1 MNGYSFDDMVAM
13 ATSRNVS
20 YGKIQQCLEHG
31 LKLPPLVR
39 STRWPKSSAHIGEEI
54 LPGDVPAAVS
64 VPEMRKKEQERDTS
78 KPKPAK
84 AKLGSGVRLL
94 SCQRCGSPM
103 PSTQSVRIHV
113 HTAKD
118 SCPQGHQFAKIC
130 PNCARAVLPEAGPP
144 KKMERE
150 PLYDAAGHKIPIR
163 LVGRCAR
170 CGKLHNKADGGQV
183 YVKQAG
189 VDRPALCC
197 YLCRE
202 CLPAWKSNCKK
213 SPLTE

>member
-20 YGKIQQCLEHG
+20 YGMIQQCLEHG
-31 LKLPPLVR
+31 LRLPPLVR
-39 STRWPKSSAHIGEEI
+39 STRWPKGSAHIGEEV
-54 LPGDVPAAVS
+54 LPGDIPAVVPAD
-64 VPEMRKKEQERDTS
+64 KKQKQVAP
-78 KPKPAK
+78 KPKPPK
-84 AKLGSGVRLL
+84 EKIGSGVRIWD
-94 SCQRCGSPM
+94 CQRCGSPI
-103 PSTQSVRIHV
+103 PGTQSVRIYV

-118 SCPQGHQFAKIC
+118 SRPQGHQFAKIC
-130 PNCARAVLPEAGPP
+130 PNCARAVLPESGPP
-144 KKMERE
+144 KKSEFE
-150 PLYDAAGHKIPIR
+150 PLYDDTGRKIHAR

-183 YVKQAG
+183 YVKRAG
-189 VDRPALCC
+189 DDRPALCC